1 MSLIYWLIK
10 ATIGR
15 YLASVIADWFAK
27 TAAGMFING
36 KLHDLLEWAVK
47 KYDIQLLET
56 IYDAYGKLST
66 SKKSIITAR
75 MDVLDEINLRQYGK

>member
-1 MSLIYWLIK
+1 MSFIYWLIR

-15 YLASVIADWFAK
+15 YLASVIANWFAK

-36 KLHDLLEWAVK
+36 KLHNLLDWAVK

-66 SKKSIITAR
+66 TKKSLTNAR
-75 MDVLDEINLRQYGK
+75 LEVLNEIQHRTYGK